1 MKRHII
7 TLFALLVS
15 LCLDDSLSCAAAAR
29 PNILWI
35 IAEDMSPHFGCY
47 GEKSIQTPNVDRL
60 AGEGTRFSR
69 AFVTA
74 PICSTSRSALITG
87 MYQTSIGAHHHRS
100 SRGELRI
107 HLPPGVQP
115 VPVLF
120 KQAGYWTCNGS
131 WPAKDKGIAKTDYNF
146 EWDPAMYDGGDWKGR
161 AKDQPFFAQIQLVGG
176 KLRDGAERCR
186 KTVMQELGSLT
197 KPDALPLPPYYP
209 RTPAVLE
216 DWALTLD
223 ACRYTDF
230 QVGQIMERLRSEG
243 LLDSTV
249 VFFITDHGV
258 SHARGKQFL
267 YDEGTHIPFIIRGPG
282 IAAGKVRDELIEHID
297 MTATSLALAGIPI
310 PSAMQG
316 RDLLATNHVKRE
328 HAFSARDRADET
340 VDHIRSVRTVQYR
353 YIRNFLPAR
362 PHLQP
367 NNYKDNKPCLIAL
380 RQARDAGK
388 LDDVQQKLFAP
399 TRPKEELY
407 DVLSDPWQIHNL
419 AGDPQFV
426 EPLGELRGALD
437 QWIDETH
444 DQGRDPE
451 SPERY
456 DSEMKAYLAEKKKG
470 DGRRDEV
477 EKNIALMKQWAAEG
491 K

>member
-1 MKRHII
+1 MKASRLL
-7 TLFALLVS
+7 TLALLVCAS
-15 LCLDDSLSCAAAAR
+15 LPRDASCATSR

-47 GEKSIQTPNVDRL
+47 GEQCIQTPNVDRL
-60 AGEGTRFSR
+60 AREGTRFSR

-100 SRGELRI
+100 GRGDLKIEL
-107 HLPPGVQP
+107 PANVKP
-115 VPVLF
+115 VPLLF
-120 KQAGYWTCNGS
+120 KEAGYWACNGS
-131 WPAKDKGIAKTDYNF
+131 WPAKGKGIAKTDYNF
-146 EWDPAMYDGGDWKGR
+146 EWAPTMYDGGDWSGR
-161 AKDQPFFAQIQLVGG
+161 RKDQPFFAQIQLVGG

-186 KTVMQELGSLT
+186 RVVTQELGSLT
-197 KPDALPLPPYYP
+197 KPDDLTLPPYYP
-209 RTPAVLE
+209 RTPAMLE

-230 QVGQIMERLRSEG
+230 QVGQIIERLRSEG

-267 YDEGTHIPFIIRGPG
+267 YDEGTHIPFIVRGPG
-282 IAAGKVRDELIEHID
+282 IPAGRMRDDLIEHID
-297 MTATSLALAGIPI
+297 MTATSLGLAGVPL
-310 PSAMQG
+310 PPTMQG
-316 RDLLATNHVKRE
+316 RNLLAKDHRIRE

-353 YIRNFLPAR
+353 YIRNFLPGR

-367 NNYKDNKPCLIAL
+367 NNYKDHKPCLIAL
-380 RQARDAGK
+380 RQARDDGR
-388 LDDVQQKLFAP
+388 LDDVQKMLFAP

-419 AGDPQFV
+419 ADDPRFA
-426 EPLGELRGALD
+426 EPLGELSAALEE
-437 QWIDETH
+437 WMEETN
-444 DQGRDPE
+444 DLGRRPE
-451 SPERY
+451 PPQRY
-456 DSEMKAYLAEKKKG
+456 DSDMKAYLTGEKKG
-470 DGRRDEV
+470 DAARVEI
-477 EKNIALMKQWAAEG
+477 EKNIALMKRWAAEG